1 MKSKLNNSRGKKRE
15 KAKQEA
21 INRVKKYR
29 MTRDMQKAMD
39 KRKAVEKHEQ
49 KYNLMASVMKGKEL
63 SEM

>member
-29 MTRDMQKAMD
+29 MSRDMQMAMD
-39 KRKAVEKHEQ
+39 KRKAVEKH
-49 KYNLMASVMKGKEL
+49 
-63 SEM
+63 